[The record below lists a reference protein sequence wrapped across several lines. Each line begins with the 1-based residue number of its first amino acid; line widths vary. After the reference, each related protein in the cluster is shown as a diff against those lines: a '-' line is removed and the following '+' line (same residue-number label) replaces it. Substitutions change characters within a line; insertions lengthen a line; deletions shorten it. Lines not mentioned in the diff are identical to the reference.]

1 MDNFSFLLLWD
12 IYNGLLTPT
21 QQEITNLYFN
31 LDLTLSEIAEQKGIS
46 RQGVSECLKTC
57 KKQLEEYENK
67 LHVAEN
73 LQQYSLEVSFMMTEA
88 GRWAEKFRTA
98 HPEHAAELDE
108 LCSIIGKDYSGEVS
122 GKLKDPSVR
131 AVLNAEYN
139 PDGKAAIKKQG
150 GN

>member
-67 LHVAEN
+67 LHVAKN
-73 LQQYSLEVSFMMTEA
+73 LQEYSLEVSFMMTEA
-88 GRWAEKFRTA
+88 GRWAENFRTA
-98 HPEHAAELDE
+98 HPEFAAELDE
-108 LCSIIGKDYSGEVS
+108 LNAIIAKDYSEEVQE
-122 GKLKDPSVR
+122 KLKDPSVR
-131 AVLNAEYN
+131 AILNTEYT
-139 PDGKAAIKKQG
+139 PDGTAVTNKR
-150 GN
+150 